1 MFFPNLDWGT
11 FYYGGAEGSA
21 YKGMNRNVLMSSIA
35 KALGFKVG
43 ANGMFS
49 RSTEEL
55 VKGGLDAS
63 QVARVL
69 LGPAFTK
76 ENLKNVESIYAALS
90 NDPNKDAKLKDFR
103 EYLAR
108 EGLKEPQLSVS
119 EDDVGFLGR
128 LRDRIVNKGYVALV
142 EAEEPGVGGR
152 AKGIEHLED
161 LVFRR
166 GTQGIQDALEIV
178 QHATENP
185 RTTTA
190 KWDGKP
196 AVIWGRKPATGEFVL
211 TD

>member
-1 MFFPNLDWGT
+1 M
-11 FYYGGAEGSA
+11 
-21 YKGMNRNVLMSSIA
+21 A

-128 LRDRIVNKGYVALV
+128 LRDRIVNRGYEL
-142 EAEEPGVGGR
+142 R
-152 AKGIEHLED
+152 YHLSF
-161 LVFRR
+161 LFFRNNRVF
-166 GTQGIQDALEIV
+166 
-178 QHATENP
+178 
-185 RTTTA
+185 TTRSKTIHC
-190 KWDGKP
+190 KWKSMQMHGMN
-196 AVIWGRKPATGEFVL
+196 
-211 TD
+211 